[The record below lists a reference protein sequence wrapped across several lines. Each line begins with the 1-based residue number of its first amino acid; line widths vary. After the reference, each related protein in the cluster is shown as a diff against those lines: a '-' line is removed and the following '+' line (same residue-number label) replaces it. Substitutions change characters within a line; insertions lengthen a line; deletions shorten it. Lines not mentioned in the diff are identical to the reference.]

1 MVLELPIDV
10 ENPYRLYR
18 KGYIDIATSWPIFSN
33 LPLYIEIYRV
43 GDNIIANTLFLNT
56 MAGNNSSTDIDVS
69 LLK

>member
-18 KGYIDIATSWPIFSN
+18 NGYIDIATSWPIFNN

-43 GDNIIANTLFLNT
+43 GDNITANTLFKIQWQGIILAP
-56 MAGNNSSTDIDVS
+56 MCPF
-69 LLK
+69 

>member
-18 KGYIDIATSWPIFSN
+18 KGYIDIATSWPMCGWYYYSQ
-33 LPLYIEIYRV
+33 Y
-43 GDNIIANTLFLNT
+43 AFLNT
-56 MAGNNSSTDIDVS
+56 MAGNNSGTDVS